1 MPPIGKPAPGTGT
14 GKPIRGTFESHGVS
28 RSKETLR
35 TTDAKKRNVTTV
47 TTRADQTH
55 STETSSTAHTS
66 RKGNVTTKEK
76 SKTEETRNAGVSREM
91 EVELASTDKT
101 LIERGAKEK
110 HVEGSLPGGV
120 KTDAYFQGPSFKMEG
135 SAGAKQSGFGVDVD
149 VSLKIDANLFKAGAS
164 AEKEFKFKV
173 GGEEVSVKV
182 KLGAE
187 GQVGI
192 NGELKLK
199 LHVGKDGISIQ
210 AGAEGFA
217 GAKGTLSG
225 TIEAK
230 INGNEVG
237 AGEIK
242 LTASAGVAAGAEF
255 EAGLTHFR
263 TKAYL
268 AVGVGLGIEISGK
281 VNAANLAKGGAA
293 VALPFHQG
301 W

>member
-14 GKPIRGTFESHGVS
+14 GKPIRGTFESRGYS
-28 RSKETLR
+28 TSKET
-35 TTDAKKRNVTTV
+35 TTTRDAKKRNVTTV
-47 TTRADQTH
+47 TTRANQDTQ
-55 STETSSTAHTS
+55 TETTSTAHTS
-66 RKGNVTTKEK
+66 RKGNVSTKEK
-76 SKTEETRNAGVSREM
+76 SKTDRAETAGVSREA
-91 EVELASTDKT
+91 ELT
-101 LIERGAKEK
+101 LAEKDATLFEAGAHER
-110 HVEGSLPGGV
+110 HVEGNLPGGV
-120 KTDAYFQGPSFKMEG
+120 KGDAYYQGPSFKMEG
-135 SAGAKQSGFGVDVD
+135 SASAKQAGFGVDVD

-173 GGEEVSVKV
+173 GGEDVSVKV
-182 KLGAE
+182 NLGAE

-217 GAKGTLSG
+217 GAKGSLSG
-225 TIEAK
+225 SITAS

-237 AGEIK
+237 AGEVK

-268 AVGVGLGIEISGK
+268 AVGVGLGVEISGK

-293 VALPFHQG
+293 IALPYHQG

>member
-1 MPPIGKPAPGTGT
+1 MPPIGKNPGTGT
-14 GKPIRGTFESHGVS
+14 GKPIRGTFASQGTSVSHEKS
-28 RSKETLR
+28 R

-47 TTRADQTH
+47 TTRANQT
-55 STETSSTAHTS
+55 SATETTSTQHTS
-66 RKGNVTTKEK
+66 RKGNVSTKEK
-76 SKTEETRNAGVSREM
+76 SKTEESQHQGVSKDADL
-91 EVELASTDKT
+91 VLAEKDKT
-101 LIERGAKEK
+101 LVERGAKEQ
-110 HVEGSLPGGV
+110 HFEGTAPVGV
-120 KTDAYFQGPSFKMEG
+120 KTDAYYQGPSFKMEG
-135 SAGAKQSGFGVDVD
+135 SASAKKAGFGVDID

-173 GGEEVSVKV
+173 GGEDVSVKV

-199 LHVGKDGISIQ
+199 LHVGKDGISVQ

-225 TIEAK
+225 TIEAN
-230 INGNEVG
+230 INGKQVG
-237 AGEIK
+237 AGDIR
-242 LTASAGVAAGAEF
+242 LTAAAGVAAGAEF

-268 AVGVGLGIEISGK
+268 AVGVGLGVEISGR
-281 VNAANLAKGGAA
+281 VNAANLARGGSA
-293 VALPFHQG
+293 VALPYRQG

>member
-1 MPPIGKPAPGTGT
+1 MSSIGKPPPGTGT
-14 GKPIRGTFESHGVS
+14 GKPLPGTFTSKGYS
-28 RSKETLR
+28 TSKETTV

-47 TTRADQTH
+47 TTRGNQDN
-55 STETSSTAHTS
+55 ETTTTSTAHTS

-76 SKTEETRNAGVSREM
+76 TKTEKAENPGVSKEM
-91 EVELASTDKT
+91 DVVLAEKEKS
-101 LIERGAKEK
+101 LFEGGAKEK
-110 HVEGSLPGGV
+110 RVEGNLPGGV
-120 KTDAYFQGPSFKMEG
+120 KGEAYFQGPSFKMEG
-135 SAGAKQSGFGVDVD
+135 SASAKQAGFGVDVD

-173 GGEEVSVKV
+173 GGEDVSVKV
-182 KLGAE
+182 NLGAE

-210 AGAEGFA
+210 AGADGFA
-217 GAKGTLSG
+217 GAKGSLSG
-225 TIEAK
+225 SIKAS

-242 LTASAGVAAGAEF
+242 LTAAAGVAAGAEF

-268 AVGVGLGIEISGK
+268 AVGVGLGVEISGK

-293 VALPFHQG
+293 VALPFNQG

>member
-1 MPPIGKPAPGTGT
+1 MPPIGKNPGTGT
-14 GKPIRGTFESHGVS
+14 GKPVTGTFVSKGIS
-28 RSKETLR
+28 RSTETER
-35 TTDAKKRNVTTV
+35 TTNAKKRNVTTV
-47 TTRADQTH
+47 TTRANQNS
-55 STETSSTAHTS
+55 STETTSTAHTS
-66 RKGNVTTKEK
+66 RKGNVSTKEK
-76 SKTEETRNAGVSREM
+76 STTEKTRNVGVTKEL
-91 EVELASTDKT
+91 EVELASKDKT
-101 LIERGAKEK
+101 LIEKGAAEK
-110 HVEGSLPGGV
+110 HVEGTGPGGI
-120 KTDAYFQGPSFKMEG
+120 KTDAYYQGPSFKMEG
-135 SAGAKQSGFGVDVD
+135 SASAKQVGFGVDVE

-173 GGEEVSVKV
+173 GGEDVSVKV

-199 LHVGKDGISIQ
+199 LHVGKDGISVQ

-225 TIEAK
+225 SIEAK
-230 INGNEVG
+230 INDHEVG
-237 AGEIK
+237 SGEIK
-242 LTASAGVAAGAEF
+242 LTASAGLAAGAEF

-268 AVGVGLGIEISGK
+268 AVGVGLGVEISGN
-281 VNAANLAKGGAA
+281 VNAVNLAKGGAA

>member
-1 MPPIGKPAPGTGT
+1 M
-14 GKPIRGTFESHGVS
+14 S
-28 RSKETLR
+28 
-35 TTDAKKRNVTTV
+35 
-47 TTRADQTH
+47 
-55 STETSSTAHTS
+55 
-66 RKGNVTTKEK
+66 TKEK
-76 SKTEETRNAGVSREM
+76 SNTEESRTAGVSREA
-91 EVELASTDKT
+91 EVVLAEGDKT
-101 LIERGAKEK
+101 LVERGAKER
-110 HVEGSLPGGV
+110 HAEGTLPGGV

-135 SAGAKQSGFGVDVD
+135 SASAKQAGFGVDVD

-173 GGEEVSVKV
+173 GGEDVTVKV

-217 GAKGTLSG
+217 GAKGSLSG
-225 TIEAK
+225 SIEAK

-237 AGEIK
+237 SGEIK
-242 LTASAGVAAGAEF
+242 LTAAAGVAGGAEF

-268 AVGVGLGIEISGK
+268 AVGVGLGVEISGK